1 MKARVIK
8 TGEII
13 EVRLLYPVTYFGL
26 DCNGKIMD
34 EYSEDELEF
43 IPNPNIPKMVPL
55 DKVCEILK
63 KFKCQKYP
71 SGDVKDLVNDYVIEQ
86 LRKEF
91 E

>member
-13 EVRLLYPVTYFGL
+13 EVLLLYPVTYFGL
-26 DCNGKIMD
+26 DCNGKITK
-34 EYSEDELEF
+34 EYDEDELEF
-43 IPNPNIPKMVPL
+43 IPNPNIPKMVSL
-55 DKVCEILK
+55 DKVCEFLK

-71 SGDVKDLVNDYVIEQ
+71 SGDVTDLVNDYVIEQ